1 MIQGIV
7 SLKQNLFLLAV
18 PVFFLSCAEGDPMDD
33 AKVSFGTYNNQI
45 EMGENSLP
53 SIVSSFGPDVSLSRP
68 MDVDVK
74 VYLESSGTAIANED
88 FTFKNPV
95 IIPKGSLSSSAD
107 LQFIDDK
114 LDEPDEIGVLRI
126 SSVEPINTTIDT
138 ASTSF
143 LIRDDDAADLQI
155 GLLWG
160 TGGNT
165 GSDQIDMDLY
175 LWRESAPGSGIFEV
189 VTTMANR
196 GPLGFEFVTVSGLDP
211 DGVYGLS
218 CVYYHGNTDNFT
230 FRVIYTPVSSA
241 ILEGG
246 KSALEFN
253 PTYNVI
259 NINKGTVSVREQ
271 VFTKEGFHF
280 RNITPFVVPESG
292 S

>member
-1 MIQGIV
+1 MIQSIV

-18 PVFFLSCAEGDPMDD
+18 PAFFLSCTEEASVDD

-45 EMGENSLP
+45 EMVENSLP
-53 SIVSSFGPDVSLSRP
+53 SIVPSYGPAVSLSRP
-68 MDVDVK
+68 MQVDVK

-95 IIPKGSLSSSAD
+95 IIPKGLLISSAD

-114 LDEPDEIGVLRI
+114 LDEPDEIGVLKI
-126 SSVEPINTTIDT
+126 SGVEPINTSIDT

-143 LIRDDDAADLQI
+143 VIRDDDAADLQI

-160 TGGNT
+160 KGGNT

-175 LWRESAPGSGIFEV
+175 LWRESAPGSGIFQV
-189 VTTMANR
+189 VTKMANR
-196 GPLGFEFVTVSGLDP
+196 GPLGFEFITVSGLDH

-230 FRVIYTPVSSA
+230 FRVIYTPVGSA

-246 KSALEFN
+246 KSG
-253 PTYNVI
+253 I
-259 NINKGTVSVREQ
+259 
-271 VFTKEGFHF
+271 
-280 RNITPFVVPESG
+280 
-292 S
+292 